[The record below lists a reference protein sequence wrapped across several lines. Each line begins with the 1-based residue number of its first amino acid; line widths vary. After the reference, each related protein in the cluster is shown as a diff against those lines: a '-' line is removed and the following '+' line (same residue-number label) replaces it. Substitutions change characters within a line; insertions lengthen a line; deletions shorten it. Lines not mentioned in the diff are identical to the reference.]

1 MRFKF
6 PELEPDEHD
15 YFQDLIARMGRAGWI
30 ESSLES
36 SERVLICFTAAG
48 HEKMC
53 EMAKLVQPMT
63 DYLRDKRRPKPLVEI
78 QVACMAAIAPLAQEL
93 TPPVMEEGEDFKL
106 LGLLAKFD
114 VD

>member
-30 ESSLES
+30 ASSMESG
-36 SERVLICFTAAG
+36 ERVLIYFTDAG

-53 EMAKLVQPMT
+53 EMAKLVKPMT
-63 DYLRDKRRPKPLVEI
+63 DYLRDKRRPKPSVEI
-78 QVACMAAIAPLAQEL
+78 QVACMAAIAPLAREL
-93 TPPVMEEGEDFKL
+93 TPPVMEEGEVFKL
-106 LGLLAKFD
+106 LGLLAKFNAE
-114 VD
+114 